1 MRCCWTMRHGSMASP
16 RQTAA
21 HPTVLFARI
30 EEDPPLG
37 VAMGLDFTTV
47 QRMFGASLVASVG
60 VFILQGSMMDA
71 VLTLIAL
78 CALSAMIW
86 GLSERSET
94 FSALRLTGSGRGKAS
109 LSWSALWRSLKF
121 PLRCGP
127 SLLLEPTSFPCR
139 SLALSGSRDT

>member
-1 MRCCWTMRHGSMASP
+1 MASP

-94 FSALRLTGSGRGKAS
+94 FSALRLTGSGPWESLAVVVSIVAFAQISIAVWAFPAVGAYILS
-109 LSWSALWRSLKF
+109 LSFL
-121 PLRCGP
+121 G
-127 SLLLEPTSFPCR
+127 SFWVTGYMMQPN
-139 SLALSGSRDT
+139 GV